1 MARAVAV
8 SRPERKEGIVAAI
21 LIVDD
26 ETKLR
31 ALLSRDLSA
40 AGHQPVQVADG
51 ETACDY
57 LDSHTVDLVLLDL
70 VMPGVDGLTVLKHVN
85 ELSGAPPVVVLSGVG
100 HVGARV
106 QAINGGAVD
115 YVTKPFVLAELMA
128 RVNRHLGTPHERFYD
143 GRYLAHGELRLDTHR
158 RVLILPGEVRPLSER
173 ETAVLAQLLRRR
185 GDVCTR
191 DELLHDIWGY
201 DFDPG
206 SNVLEVCVGRL
217 RTKLPCSTTIETVRG
232 VGYCITGD

>member
-1 MARAVAV
+1 
-8 SRPERKEGIVAAI
+8 VAAI

-31 ALLSRDLSA
+31 TLLSRDLSA
-40 AGHQPVQVADG
+40 AGHQPVQAADG

-57 LDSHTVDLVLLDL
+57 LDSHAVDLVLLDL

-85 ELSGAPPVVVLSGVG
+85 GLSGAPPVVVLSGVG
-100 HVGARV
+100 QVGARV

-128 RVNRHLGTPHERFYD
+128 RVNRHLGKPHERFYD
-143 GRYLAHGELRLDTHR
+143 GRYLAHGDLRLDTHR
-158 RVLILPGEVRPLSER
+158 RVLVLPDEVRPLSER
-173 ETAVLAQLLRRR
+173 EAAVLAHLLRRR

-206 SNVLEVCVGRL
+206 SNVLEVCVARL

-232 VGYCITGD
+232 VGYCIAGD